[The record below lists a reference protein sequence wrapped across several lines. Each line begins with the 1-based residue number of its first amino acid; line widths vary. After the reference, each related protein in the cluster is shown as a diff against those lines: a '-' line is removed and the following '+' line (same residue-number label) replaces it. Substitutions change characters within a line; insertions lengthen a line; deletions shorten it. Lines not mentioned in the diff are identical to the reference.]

1 MADTVPEL
9 KADEPLSEDVK
20 KTLEELDYSG
30 RSHGPKIA
38 ILIGFIGALWSLFQL
53 WIASPIPYWI
63 GFGIVSGSP
72 ARSIHLAFALLL
84 VFLIFPFSRKR
95 ASTGL
100 PWYDVALALTA
111 CGCALYPFLFWDQV
125 TIRAGTLLSV
135 DVLGFTVPLEAMIGW
150 GGMLLLLEGTRRGIG
165 LPLVIVAT
173 IFLLYSVFGQSMPD
187 LISHKGVSLSRLAGY
202 QWLTN
207 EAIFGIP
214 IEVATTYVF
223 VFVLFGAILETAG
236 AGRFFLSMAFS
247 LVGRY
252 TGGPAKATILSSGLM
267 GMISGSSVANVV
279 TCGTFTIPVMK
290 RMGMP
295 AVKAGAI
302 EVAAGVDG
310 QIMPPVMG
318 AAAFIIAEFVGIPY
332 WEVCVAAFA
341 PAVMSYISLFYMS
354 HLESVK
360 LGLRGMP
367 ESEIPPFFATL
378 KTGLHY
384 IAAVVLLIYLL
395 LWEKLSPELSVLSSI
410 TLMFCIILWQRVQE
424 ARRQDGAVTDGLK
437 AGFIDIYGG
446 LVKGAR
452 NMITISLA
460 VGSAGIIVG
469 AVNATG
475 LNNALVAVVEAIA
488 GGNLYILLVMVA
500 VLSLVLGM
508 GLPTTANY
516 VVVASLLAPVVV
528 ELGNASGVILPLLA
542 VHLFVFY
549 FGLMADVTP
558 PVCLAA
564 FAASAISRADPMKTG
579 LQGFYY
585 SIRTAILPAV
595 FLFNVQ
601 LLFIDI
607 SSFWHGLTVFVCSL
621 IAILV
626 FSAVAMG
633 WMFSRL
639 KIWEMAVMLV
649 IVFGLFR
656 PGAVMNQF
664 YPDFSPYDLTRLVA
678 GEAQIDSG
686 RDVRFHITRETEYG
700 ERFKLYRIDP
710 PAQLKGD
717 VQSVF
722 GITLKRDP
730 AGNFR
735 ITDLVPNGIAEKR
748 GIELDD
754 LVTAADVENLGRP
767 AKEWIYPIMLALLGL
782 IMGVH
787 YLRSRNLPPPVRRP
801 MPA

>member
-1 MADTVPEL
+1 MAHTVPEL
-9 KADEPLSEDVK
+9 PVDAPVSEDLK

-30 RSHGPKIA
+30 RAQSPKIA
-38 ILIGFIGALWSLFQL
+38 VLIGLIGAIWSLFQF
-53 WIASPIPYWI
+53 WIASPIPYWLN
-63 GFGIVSGSP
+63 FGIVSNSP

-84 VFLIFPFSRKR
+84 VFLIFPFSRKQ
-95 ASTGL
+95 ASDKL
-100 PWYDVALALTA
+100 PLYDVALALLA

-125 TIRAGTLLSV
+125 TTRAGTLL
-135 DVLGFTVPLEAMIGW
+135 DVTVFGLTIPFEALVGW
-150 GGMLLLLEGTRRGIG
+150 AGMLCLLEGTRRGIG
-165 LPLVIVAT
+165 LPLVVVAS

-187 LISHKGVSLSRLAGY
+187 LISHKGVSMSRLAGY

-214 IEVATTYVF
+214 IEVATKFVF
-223 VFVLFGAILETAG
+223 VFVLFGALLETAG
-236 AGRFFLSMAFS
+236 AGRFFLNLAFA

-279 TCGTFTIPVMK
+279 TCGTFTIPVMT

-318 AAAFIIAEFVGIPY
+318 AAAFIIAEFVGITY
-332 WEVCVAAFA
+332 KEVCIAAFA

-384 IAAVVLLIYLL
+384 VVPVVLLIYLL
-395 LWEKLSPELSVLSSI
+395 LWVELSAERSVWYSI
-410 TLMFCIILWQRVQE
+410 MLMLGIILWQKVQQ
-424 ARRQDGAVTDGLK
+424 ARRQGAPVTDGLK
-437 AGFIDIYGG
+437 AGFVDIYGG
-446 LVKGAR
+446 FVKGAR

-469 AVNATG
+469 AVSATG
-475 LNNALVAVVEAIA
+475 LNNALVAVVEVIS

-500 VLSLVLGM
+500 VLSLILGM

-542 VHLFVFY
+542 VHLYVFY

-607 SSFWHGLTVFVCSL
+607 STFWHGLMVFVCSL
-621 IAILV
+621 TAILV
-626 FSAVAMG
+626 FSAVAMRY
-633 WMFSRL
+633 MFSRL
-639 KIWEMAVMLV
+639 KIWEMAAMLV
-649 IVFGLFR
+649 VVFGLFR
-656 PGAVMNQF
+656 PDVMMNQI
-664 YPDFSPYDLTRLVA
+664 YPDFSPYNLTRLVA

-686 RDVRFHITRETEYG
+686 RDVRFHVTRETEYG
-700 ERFKLYRIDP
+700 ERFRLYRIDP
-710 PAQLKGD
+710 PLEAKGD
-717 VQSVF
+717 VQKVF
-722 GITLKRDP
+722 GIELKRDP

-735 ITDLVPNGIAEKR
+735 VVSLTPNGLAEKR
-748 GIELDD
+748 GILAED
-754 LVTAADVENLGRP
+754 LVTAADVENLNRP
-767 AKEWIYPIMLALLGL
+767 AKEWVYPFMLALLGL
-782 IMGVH
+782 IMGAH
-787 YLRSRNLPPPVRRP
+787 YVRSRNLPPPVRRS